1 MTVVDDKGARAPE
14 GVSGVVT
21 TYVISSDC
29 MNCGVCEFMCPTGA
43 IVQAPNQFIIK
54 KHLCDGCAECV
65 PYCPAEAI
73 VFGDIND
80 PHSAISKRLR
90 GLPSRQLRADL
101 GLDPGVRYS
110 GI

>member
-1 MTVVDDKGARAPE
+1 MTDVKEEGGSASAGEGA
-14 GVSGVVT
+14 T

-29 MNCGVCEFMCPTGA
+29 MNCGVCEFMCHTGA

-73 VFGDIND
+73 VSRDRLAERQED
-80 PHSAISKRLR
+80 TVKARLR
-90 GLPSRQLRADL
+90 QVLERG
-101 GLDPGVRYS
+101 
-110 GI
+110 